1 MNLVYLNYK
10 IISTQIVSYFVLKI
24 TQVIQNAYIF
34 RVSILYYYVN
44 GSRQDTITEKHQKWY
59 TLDDSQKNEVLKD
72 KMIYTIYLKLVYIT
86 DYRKADN
93 V

>member
-1 MNLVYLNYK
+1 MNLVYLSYK

-44 GSRQDTITEKHQKWY
+44 GSRQDPITEKHQKWY